1 MIEQIFGV
9 AADTTLNVG
18 STITYMLVAAVFGLV
33 IGGVYFAV
41 CKKEQRSLSFFLSLV
56 MIPAVVAVV
65 ISLIGSNVARAFSIA
80 GVFALVRYRSIPGDG
95 KDIAFVFMAMAS
107 GLACGLGYLTLGL
120 AVVVVLSIVVV
131 LVNLLGRFLVKSECR
146 QLRILIPED
155 MDYQGVFDDLLKEYT
170 TRSSLERIKTTNMGT
185 LYELTYMVYLKNG
198 INEKKFMDEIR
209 TRNGNL
215 TVIMSKQEPVQYN
228 FL

>member
-1 MIEQIFGV
+1 MLEQIFGV
-9 AADTTLNVG
+9 TADATIDVSNI
-18 STITYMLVAAVFGLV
+18 ITYMLVAAVFGLI

-41 CKKEQRSLSFFLSLV
+41 CKREHRSLSFFLSLV

-120 AVVVVLSIVVV
+120 AVVLVLSVVVV
-131 LVNLLGRFLVKSECR
+131 LVNLLGRFLVKGEYR

-170 TRSSLERIKTTNMGT
+170 TRASLDRIKTTNMGT
-185 LYELTYMVYLKNG
+185 LYELTYMVYLKSG

-215 TVIMSKQEPVQYN
+215 TVIMSKQEREQA
-228 FL
+228 L

>member
-1 MIEQIFGV
+1 MLEQIFGV
-9 AADTTLNVG
+9 TADTTLDVG
-18 STITYMLVAAVFGLV
+18 NTITYMLVAAVFGII
-33 IGGVYFAV
+33 IGSVYFVV

-120 AVVVVLSIVVV
+120 AVVAVLSVVVV
-131 LVNLLGRFLVKSECR
+131 LVNLVGTKIVKRECR

-155 MDYQGVFDDLLKEYT
+155 MDYQGVFDDLLSEYT
-170 TRSSLERIKTTNMGT
+170 TKSSLERIKTTNMGT
-185 LYELTYMVYLKNG
+185 LYELTYMIYLKNG

-215 TVIMSKQEPVQYN
+215 TVIMSKQEPTQA
-228 FL
+228 L

>member
-9 AADTTLNVG
+9 TEDVTLNVG
-18 STITYMLVAAVFGLV
+18 NTVIYMLVAAVFGLI

-41 CKKEQRSLSFFLSLV
+41 CKREQRSLSFFLSLV

-107 GLACGLGYLTLGL
+107 GLSCGLGYLTLGF
-120 AVVVVLSIVVV
+120 AVDAVLSVVVV
-131 LVNLLGRFLVKSECR
+131 LVNYLGRFLVKSDCR

-155 MDYQGVFDDLLKEYT
+155 MDYQGVFDDLLSAYATK
-170 TRSSLERIKTTNMGT
+170 SSLERIKTTNMGT
-185 LYELTYMVYLKNG
+185 LYEL
-198 INEKKFMDEIR
+198 
-209 TRNGNL
+209 
-215 TVIMSKQEPVQYN
+215 P
-228 FL
+228 

>member
-1 MIEQIFGV
+1 MLEQIFGV
-9 AADTTLNVG
+9 TADPTMNIGT
-18 STITYMLVAAVFGLV
+18 TITYMLVAAVFGLI
-33 IGGVYFAV
+33 IGGVYFTV
-41 CKKEQRSLSFFLSLV
+41 CKKEYRSLSFFLSLV

-65 ISLIGSNVARAFSIA
+65 IALIGSNVARAFSIA

-107 GLACGLGYLTLGL
+107 GLACGLGYLTLGI
-120 AVVVVLSIVVV
+120 AVVLVLSVVV
-131 LVNLLGRFLVKSECR
+131 ILVNLLGRFLVKSECR

-155 MDYQGVFDDLLKEYT
+155 MDYQGVFDDLLREYT
-170 TRSSLERIKTTNMGT
+170 TGASLERIKTTNMGT
-185 LYELTYMVYLKNG
+185 LYELTYMVYLKKD

-215 TVIMSKQEPVQYN
+215 TVIMSKQEREQA
-228 FL
+228 L

>member
-1 MIEQIFGV
+1 MLEQMFGV
-9 AADTTLNVG
+9 AADTTLDVG
-18 STITYMLVAAVFGLV
+18 NTITYMLVAAVFGLI

-41 CKKEQRSLSFFLSLV
+41 CKREQRSLSFFLSMV

-120 AVVVVLSIVVV
+120 TVVVVLSVVV
-131 LVNLLGRFLVKSECR
+131 ILVNFAGKFIVKSECR

-170 TRSSLERIKTTNMGT
+170 SKASLERIKTTNMGT
-185 LYELTYMVYLKNG
+185 LYELTYLVYLKNG

-215 TVIMSKQEPVQYN
+215 TVIMSKQEKE
-228 FL
+228 LAL

>member
-9 AADTTLNVG
+9 TADTTMDVG
-18 STITYMLVAAVFGLV
+18 NTITCMLVAAVFGLV
-33 IGGVYFAV
+33 IGSVYFAV

-80 GVFALVRYRSIPGDG
+80 GVFTLVRYRSIPGDG

-107 GLACGLGYLTLGL
+107 GLACGLGYLSLGL
-120 AVVVVLSIVVV
+120 AVVLVLSVVVV
-131 LVNLLGRFLVKSECR
+131 LVNFLGRFLVKSECR

-155 MDYQGVFDDLLKEYT
+155 MDYQGVFDDLFQTYT
-170 TRSSLERIKTTNMGT
+170 TRASLDRIKTTNMGT
-185 LYELTYMVYLKNG
+185 LYELTYIVYLKKD
-198 INEKKFMDEIR
+198 ISEKKFMDEIR

-215 TVIMSKQEPVQYN
+215 TIIMSKQMKEQV
-228 FL
+228 L

>member
-9 AADTTLNVG
+9 TADTTMDIGN
-18 STITYMLVAAVFGLV
+18 TITYMLVAAVFGLV

-56 MIPAVVAVV
+56 MSPAVVAVV

-107 GLACGLGYLTLGL
+107 GLACGLGYLSLGL
-120 AVVVVLSIVVV
+120 AVVLVLSVVVV
-131 LVNLLGRFLVKSECR
+131 LVNILGRFLVKSECR

-155 MDYQGVFDDLLKEYT
+155 MDYQCVFDDLLATYT
-170 TRSSLERIKTTNMGT
+170 T
-185 LYELTYMVYLKNG
+185 
-198 INEKKFMDEIR
+198 
-209 TRNGNL
+209 
-215 TVIMSKQEPVQYN
+215 
-228 FL
+228 

>member
-1 MIEQIFGV
+1 MLEQIFGV

-18 STITYMLVAAVFGLV
+18 NTITYMLVAAAFGLI

-41 CKKEQRSLSFFLSLV
+41 CKREQRSLSFFLSLV

-120 AVVVVLSIVVV
+120 AVVLVLSVVVV
-131 LVNLLGRFLVKSECR
+131 LVNFAGRFIVKSECR

-215 TVIMSKQEPVQYN
+215 TVIMSKQEPVQA
-228 FL
+228 L

>member
-9 AADTTLNVG
+9 TADTTMDIGN
-18 STITYMLVAAVFGLV
+18 TITYMLVAAVFGLI
-33 IGGVYFAV
+33 IGGVYLAV

-120 AVVVVLSIVVV
+120 TVVVVLSVVVV
-131 LVNLLGRFLVKSECR
+131 LVNLLGNFLVKSERR

-155 MDYQGVFDDLLKEYT
+155 MDYQGVFDDLLSAYT
-170 TRSSLERIKTTNMGT
+170 TSSSLERIKTTNMGT
-185 LYELTYMVYLKNG
+185 LYELTYIVYLKKD
-198 INEKKFMDEIR
+198 INEKAFMDEIR

-215 TVIMSKQEPVQYN
+215 TIIMSKQQKDQT
-228 FL
+228 L

>member
-1 MIEQIFGV
+1 MLEQMFGV
-9 AADTTLNVG
+9 TADTTLNAG
-18 STITYMLVAAVFGLV
+18 STIIYMLVAAVLGV
-33 IGGVYFAV
+33 IIGVVYFAV
-41 CKKEQRSLSFFLSLV
+41 CKREQRSLSFFLSLV

-65 ISLIGSNVARAFSIA
+65 IALIGSNVARAFSVA
-80 GVFALVRYRSIPGDG
+80 GVFTLVRYRSVPGDG
-95 KDIAFVFMAMAS
+95 KDIAFVFMAMAA
-107 GLACGLGYLTLGL
+107 GLACGLGYLTVGAGVTLIL
-120 AVVVVLSIVVV
+120 AVVVVLVNFLGAAIVK
-131 LVNLLGRFLVKSECR
+131 RECR

-170 TRSSLERIKTTNMGT
+170 IKSSLDRIKTTNMGT

-215 TVIMSKQEPVQYN
+215 TVIMSKQEKEQA
-228 FL
+228 L

>member
-1 MIEQIFGV
+1 MLEQIFGV
-9 AADTTLNVG
+9 AADTTMDVG
-18 STITYMLVAAVFGLV
+18 NTIICMLVAAVFGLV
-33 IGGVYFAV
+33 IGSVYFAV
-41 CKKEQRSLSFFLSLV
+41 CKREQRSLSFFLSLV

-120 AVVVVLSIVVV
+120 AVVVVLSVVVV
-131 LVNLLGRFLVKSECR
+131 LVNLLGNFLVKSECR

-155 MDYQGVFDDLLKEYT
+155 MDYQGVFDDLLGEYT
-170 TRSSLERIKTTNMGT
+170 TKASLDRIKTTNMGT
-185 LYELTYMVYLKNG
+185 LYELTYIVYLKNG

-215 TVIMSKQEPVQYN
+215 TVIMSKQQREQA
-228 FL
+228 L

>member
-1 MIEQIFGV
+1 MLERIFGV
-9 AADTTLNVG
+9 TADATMDVG
-18 STITYMLVAAVFGLV
+18 NTITYMLVAAVFGLI

-41 CKKEQRSLSFFLSLV
+41 CKREHRSLSFFLSLV

-120 AVVVVLSIVVV
+120 AVVVVLSVVVV
-131 LVNLLGRFLVKSECR
+131 LVNLLGSFLVKSECR
-146 QLRILIPED
+146 QVRILIPED
-155 MDYQGVFDDLLKEYT
+155 MDYQGVFDDLLKTYT
-170 TRSSLERIKTTNMGT
+170 TRASLERIKTTNMGT
-185 LYELTYMVYLKNG
+185 LYELTYMVYLKKDC
-198 INEKKFMDEIR
+198 NEKKFMDEIR

-215 TVIMSKQEPVQYN
+215 TVIMSKQEREQT
-228 FL
+228 L

>member
-1 MIEQIFGV
+1 MLEQIFGV
-9 AADTTLNVG
+9 AADTTMNVG
-18 STITYMLVAAVFGLV
+18 NTIICMLVAAVFGLV

-41 CKKEQRSLSFFLSLV
+41 CKREQRSLSFFLSLV
-56 MIPAVVAVV
+56 MISAVVAVV

-120 AVVVVLSIVVV
+120 AVVVVLSVVVV
-131 LVNLLGRFLVKSECR
+131 LVNLLGNLLVKSECR

-155 MDYQGVFDDLLKEYT
+155 MDYQGVFDDLLGEYT
-170 TRSSLERIKTTNMGT
+170 TKASLDRIKTTNMGT
-185 LYELTYMVYLKNG
+185 LYELTYIIYLKSG

-215 TVIMSKQEPVQYN
+215 TVIMSKQQREQA
-228 FL
+228 L